1 MAPHKPRLIDK
12 EISEGVLGGKQVSVL
27 CLGMCRTRTSSL
39 MAALSALGYT
49 PIHMSTIIEDTRQ
62 KTLWIEGIENTFI
75 NKETGRPYGRAEFDV
90 LLRGYDVTLDVPCA
104 IFGEQL
110 MAAYPEAKVILTTRP
125 AGKWIASMQKTVWQF
140 ITWSSFRMLRYLEPE
155 FIGTFHRLLELIFLV
170 HNGNHYGG
178 EEAEQAYHAHNKR
191 IRELAGPERLLELS
205 PPFDI
210 EKLSAF
216 LGKPCT
222 HSEFPHVNDSSE
234 CIESLYRRRNQSIA
248 LVMKRL
254 GKIFLVCLP
263 LALPLVYRYV
273 AKQG

>member
-12 EISEGVLGGKQVSVL
+12 EISQGELGEKRVSVL
-27 CLGMCRTRTSSL
+27 CLGMCRTGTSSL
-39 MAALSALGYT
+39 LAALTALDYT
-49 PIHMSTIIEDTRQ
+49 PVHMSSIIEDSRQ
-62 KTLWIEGIENTFI
+62 KRLWIEAIENTFI
-75 NKETGRPYGRAEFDV
+75 NKDTGRPYGRAEFDV

-125 AGKWIASMQKTVWQF
+125 AGKWITSMQKTVWQF
-140 ITWSSFRMLRYLEPE
+140 ITWPSFRILRYLEPE

-178 EEAEQAYHAHNKR
+178 EEAEQAYLAHNDR
-191 IRELAGPERLLELS
+191 IRELAGPGRLLELS

-210 EKLSAF
+210 EKLSSF

-222 HSEFPHVNDSSE
+222 LSDFPHVNDTNE
-234 CIESLYRRRNQSIA
+234 CIESLYRRRNQSLA

-254 GKIFLVCLP
+254 GKIVLICLP
-263 LALPLVYRYV
+263 LALPLVYNY
-273 AKQG
+273 ATKQG